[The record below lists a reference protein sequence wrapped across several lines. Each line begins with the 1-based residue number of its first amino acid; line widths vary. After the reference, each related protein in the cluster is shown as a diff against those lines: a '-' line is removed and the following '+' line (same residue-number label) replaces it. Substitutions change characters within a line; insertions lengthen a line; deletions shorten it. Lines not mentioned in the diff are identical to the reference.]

1 MICAF
6 PAIKILAMAIIY
18 KVVAAVIQPL
28 GDVRLANAVAS
39 MGGFLMQMFAVLS
52 IVGVMFFLFLAIV
65 VGMSNI
71 TMMMR

>member
-1 MICAF
+1 
-6 PAIKILAMAIIY
+6 MAIIY